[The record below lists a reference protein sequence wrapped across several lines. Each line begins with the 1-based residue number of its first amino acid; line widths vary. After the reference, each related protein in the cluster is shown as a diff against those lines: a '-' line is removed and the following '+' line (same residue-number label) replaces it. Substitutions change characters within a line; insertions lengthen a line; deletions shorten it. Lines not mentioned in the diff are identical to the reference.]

1 MNDIDVCNEAL
12 QEFIDSVVS
21 AARKVFEEPC
31 DTFIESIEY
40 FSKNLCN
47 SEPWMYIQSW
57 FDACIKNPKSLHYM
71 RRSKKR
77 RIRKKHTDYLAKQAF
92 KIYEERRNQ
101 P

>member
-1 MNDIDVCNEAL
+1 MNDIDVCNEVL

-57 FDACIKNPKSLHYM
+57 FEACAKNPKFLHYI
-71 RRSKKR
+71 RRCKR
-77 RIRKKHTDYLAKQAF
+77 HRIRKKHANYLTKEAF
-92 KIYEERRNQ
+92 KIYNERREQ